1 MSNKHGVFVRE
12 EATALTVPQESSAGL
27 QVVIGTAPVNVLDD
41 PASAVNVPI
50 LADSC
55 QFCPGGDGGAGVQ
68 QRFQELHAVPDDVCD
83 IEPLSGIPGGLYQ
96 RPGPGEA

>member
-50 LADSC
+50 LANSASEAMEALGYSSDFKNYTLC
-55 QFCPGGDGGAGVQ
+55 QTM
-68 QRFQELHAVPDDVCD
+68 
-83 IEPLSGIPGGLYQ
+83 
-96 RPGPGEA
+96 

>member
-50 LADSC
+50 LANS
-55 QFCPGGDGGAGVQ
+55 AS
-68 QRFQELHAVPDDVCD
+68 EAL
-83 IEPLSGIPGGLYQ
+83 ISGF
-96 RPGPGEA
+96 RS